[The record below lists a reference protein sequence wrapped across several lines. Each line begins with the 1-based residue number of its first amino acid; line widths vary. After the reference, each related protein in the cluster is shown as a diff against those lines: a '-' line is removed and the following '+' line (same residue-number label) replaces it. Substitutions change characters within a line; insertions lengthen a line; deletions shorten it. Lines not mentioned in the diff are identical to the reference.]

1 MPGASRRGLDDG
13 LLFAVPSLIWGST
26 WLVIRYQLGVVDP
39 LVSVAY
45 RFLAAGT
52 LMVGYC
58 RVRGVSLRSGVSAH
72 AFMALQGV
80 LLFGVNYWLVYL
92 AELHLPSG
100 LVAVVFCGILLA
112 NVLNGRVFLRAPVR
126 LPVLVGGVI
135 GIGGICLIFLR
146 DLLSFDAHS
155 EGLQALGLA
164 LVSVY
169 CASLGNTLSARNQRA
184 GLGVLVSNTF
194 GMLYGGASM
203 LALSLALGKPLVFD
217 LSLRYVA
224 SLAYLT
230 VLGSIV
236 AFACYLTLLGR
247 IGADRAA
254 YVTLVMPIIAL
265 LLTTWVEGYVW
276 TGWAILGAGLVL
288 LGNYVALRRSPD

>member
-1 MPGASRRGLDDG
+1 VTTTRGRG
-13 LLFAVPSLIWGST
+13 VNAALLFAVPSLIWGST
-26 WLVIRYQLGVVDP
+26 WLAIRYQLGVVDP
-39 LVSVAY
+39 VVSVAY
-45 RFLAAGT
+45 RFLAAGV

-58 RVRGVSLRSGVSAH
+58 RTRGVGLRMSASAH
-72 AFMALQGV
+72 GFVALQGL

-100 LVAVVFCGILLA
+100 LVAVVFSGILFA
-112 NVLNGRVFLRAPVR
+112 NVLNGRVFLGAPVR
-126 LPVLVGGVI
+126 RPVLLGGTI
-135 GIGGICLIFLR
+135 GMLGIGLIFLR
-146 DLLSFDAHS
+146 DLLAFDAQS
-155 EGLQALGLA
+155 KGLQALGLA

-169 CASLGNTLSARNQRA
+169 LASVGNTLSARNQRA
-184 GLGVLVSNTF
+184 GLGVLPTNTF

-203 LALSLALGKPLVFD
+203 LALSLGLGKPLAFD
-217 LSLRYVA
+217 LSVRYVA

-265 LLTTWVEGYVW
+265 ALTTLVEGYVW

-288 LGNYVALRRSPD
+288 VGNYLALRPSTG